1 MEGKIVRNQRLNDK
15 YYLLE
20 IKCEEF
26 VREAKVGQFLMIN
39 TRHQDYTNDPLLRRP
54 LGIADVNGDRFS
66 LVYMVVGKGTRL
78 LSEIAEGNTISFSA
92 PLGSTFTLER
102 KKRTALLAG
111 GIGIAPVYW
120 LAKTLKDAGCVVDL
134 YYGGRTVDDVVLL
147 EELKENTDHLIV
159 TTDDGS
165 AGIQGFVT
173 KPFAENIFSYDNV
186 YACGPKGM
194 LKAVSELCIEADVP
208 VEVSLDERMACGL
221 GACLGCII
229 YVKEGDQIVQKRC
242 CVEGPVFDGAKV
254 VWESVCKEG

>member
-1 MEGKIVRNQRLNDK
+1 MKGKIVRNQRLNDK
-15 YYLLE
+15 YYFLE
-20 IKCEEF
+20 IKSEEF

-39 TRHQDYTNDPLLRRP
+39 TRQQDYMNDPLLRRP
-54 LGIADVNGDRFS
+54 LGVADINGDRFS

-78 LSEIAEGNTISFSA
+78 LSEAPEGSEISFSA
-92 PLGSTFTLER
+92 PLGNSFTLLEN
-102 KKRTALLAG
+102 KRVALVAG

-120 LAKTLKDAGCVVDL
+120 LAKTLKNSGCVVDL

-165 AGIQGFVT
+165 AGIKGLVT
-173 KPFAENIFSYDNV
+173 EPFKENVKSYDMI
-186 YACGPKGM
+186 YTCGPKGM
-194 LKAVSELCIEADVP
+194 LKAVSDISVEAEVS

-229 YVKEGDQIVQKRC
+229 YVKEGDDVVQKRC
-242 CVEGPVFDGAKV
+242 CVEGPVFDGSVV
-254 VWESVCKEG
+254 VWDSVCD

>member
-1 MEGKIVRNQRLNDK
+1 MMEGKIVRNQKLNEK

-26 VREAKVGQFLMIN
+26 VREAKVGQFIMIN
-39 TRHQDYTNDPLLRRP
+39 TRHQDYTHDPLLRRP
-54 LGIADVNGDRFS
+54 LGIADVRGDRFS
-66 LVYMVVGKGTRL
+66 LVYMVVGKGTKL
-78 LSEIAEGNTISFSA
+78 LSELSAGSTISFSA
-92 PLGSTFTLER
+92 PLGSTFTLV
-102 KKRTALLAG
+102 KKQRTALVAG

-120 LAKTLKDAGCVVDL
+120 LAKTLKETGCVVDL
-134 YYGGRTVDDVVLL
+134 YYGGRTMDDVVLL

-165 AGIQGFVT
+165 AGIKGFVT
-173 KPFAENIFSYDNV
+173 EPFRENILSYDMV

-194 LKAVSELCIEADVP
+194 LRTVSEIAVSSDVD

-229 YVKEGDQIVQKRC
+229 YVKDGDKVVQKRC
-242 CVEGPVFDGAKV
+242 CVEGPVFDGSKV
-254 VWESVCKEG
+254 IWDSVCK